1 MSDSLVPSSFTRVLL
16 VLRKGWFFSR
26 NGHENL
32 EEVPREISR
41 DEPYIVGV
49 ATPLEH
55 LFLDLLDYCSN
66 ITGAFQESR
75 GKKQWKGDFS

>member
-1 MSDSLVPSSFTRVLL
+1 MV
-16 VLRKGWFFSR
+16 FSR

-49 ATPLEH
+49 ATPPEH